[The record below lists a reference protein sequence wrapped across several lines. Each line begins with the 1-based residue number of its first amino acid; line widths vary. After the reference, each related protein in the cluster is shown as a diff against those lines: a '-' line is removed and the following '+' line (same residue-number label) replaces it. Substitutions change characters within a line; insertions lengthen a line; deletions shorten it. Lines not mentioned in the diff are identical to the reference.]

1 MEGEG
6 LDNVEVVRGE
16 IDDPK
21 LPDRSLDAVLVVNAY
36 HMMTEY
42 QAMLSG
48 MFSALK
54 PGGRLVIL
62 DRVPSDPVS
71 SRDRQTA
78 HYELSIDLVE
88 LELREAGF
96 EVLERDELFAERGRG
111 YGQWLLV
118 ARR

>member
-1 MEGEG
+1 M
-6 LDNVEVVRGE
+6 
-16 IDDPK
+16 
-21 LPDRSLDAVLVVNAY
+21 
-36 HMMTEY
+36 
-42 QAMLSG
+42 
-48 MFSALK
+48 
-54 PGGRLVIL
+54 IL

-78 HYELSIDLVE
+78 NYELSIDLVE

-96 EVLERDELFAERGRG
+96 EVLERDELFTERGRN